1 MITPRRD
8 WGGGG
13 LSGRSLKKKKRKKIN
28 RIKVNFKEIEKLKS
42 RK

>member
-1 MITPRRD
+1 MIPPAGIG
-8 WGGGG
+8 GGGG

-28 RIKVNFKEIEKLKS
+28 RIKVNFKEIEKLNS